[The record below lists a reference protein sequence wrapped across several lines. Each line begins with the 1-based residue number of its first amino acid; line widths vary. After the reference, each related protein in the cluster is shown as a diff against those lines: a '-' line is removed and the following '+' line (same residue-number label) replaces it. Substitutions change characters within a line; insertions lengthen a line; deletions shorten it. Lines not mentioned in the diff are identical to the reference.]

1 MKASTCNTID
11 GVLVVAHGTITDLK
25 QLPSFLTAIRRG
37 RTPSDALLAEMQ
49 HRYSAIDGFPLLT
62 TTLSQAEALSGRI
75 GKPVL
80 AGMRFG
86 EPSIESA
93 LQQFERLAKR
103 RVLILPLAPYSVDLY
118 AREVQVRYEAMTSQ
132 REQPG
137 TRERLS
143 FRSVAPWGAH
153 PGLVAAHVQAI
164 RAMAAEA
171 IERGASVVLSAH
183 SLPMQVI
190 EAGDRYAQEIETC
203 GRAIERSLGQAVHLC
218 FQSQG
223 KDGGRWLG
231 PDLKDVV
238 SDLAARGQQRIVVA
252 PFGFL
257 VDQLETL
264 YDLDIELRAQ
274 TDALG
279 LTLVRVPALGVH
291 PLLMDTLA
299 ELVSAAVVELPEEA
313 SCH

>member
-1 MKASTCNTID
+1 MRASTCNAID

-37 RTPSDALLAEMQ
+37 RAPSEALLAEMQ
-49 HRYSAIDGFPLLT
+49 HRYSTIDGFPLLT
-62 TTLSQAEALSGRI
+62 TTLAQAEALSRRI

-93 LQQFERLAKR
+93 LRQFALLGKR
-103 RVLILPLAPYSVDLY
+103 RLLTLPLAPYSVNLY
-118 AREVQVRYEAMTSQ
+118 AREVQVRYDAMPSPP
-132 REQPG
+132 ELPG
-137 TRERLS
+137 TGERLS
-143 FRSVAPWGAH
+143 FHSVAPWGAH
-153 PGLVAAHVQAI
+153 PGLIAAHVELIRTTAADAI
-164 RAMAAEA
+164 RQ
-171 IERGASVVLSAH
+171 GASVVLSAH

-190 EAGDRYAQEIETC
+190 EAGDCYAREIETC
-203 GRAIERSLGQAVHLC
+203 ARAIERSLGQAVHLC

-231 PDLKDVV
+231 PDLRDVV
-238 SDLAARGQQRIVVA
+238 SDLVARGQKQIVVA

-274 TDALG
+274 TNALG
-279 LTLVRVPALGVH
+279 AVLVRVPALGLH
-291 PLLMDTLA
+291 SQLIDTLT
-299 ELVSAAVVELPEEA
+299 ELASPAPAELPEEA
-313 SCH
+313 SCR